1 MLQMKYTKE
10 IPISADSKDLK
21 YLSNELE
28 SFKTEFQKLFNV
40 SDTSNYEIRIKQK
53 EDKIIFTII
62 EI

>member
-28 SFKTEFQKLFNV
+28 SFKTEFQKLFNI

-53 EDKIIFTII
+53 ESKIVFTII